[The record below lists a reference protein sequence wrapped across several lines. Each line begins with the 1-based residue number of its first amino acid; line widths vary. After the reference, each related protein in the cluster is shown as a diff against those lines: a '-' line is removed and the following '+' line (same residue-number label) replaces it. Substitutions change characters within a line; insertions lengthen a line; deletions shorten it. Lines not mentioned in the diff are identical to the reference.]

1 VSEAESWTRRV
12 EAHHAQ
18 SLKAQGNSGP
28 PGDFWRPFAS
38 AFRSDPRRTDD
49 PVLDSILRHVTTDS
63 TALDVGGG
71 AGRLALPLAL
81 RCTHVTVVEPSE
93 AMVEELREAMRE
105 AAIENLS
112 IVEGTWEEV
121 EVDPTDVV
129 LCAHVVYGVED
140 IEDFVRKLDSS
151 AVKRVLILAF
161 IESPQANLSP
171 MWEPVHGQERV
182 DLPALPELMGVLW
195 EMGISPDLEMLDTGA
210 RGGFESWDVAIEQL
224 RRRLYVAPDTEP
236 DRRLQSAAR
245 ELLVDTPDGL
255 VVRGTPPRQQGL
267 VSWRPE

>member
-1 VSEAESWTRRV
+1 MSEAKSWTRQV

-18 SLKAQGNSGP
+18 SLKAQEDSP
-28 PGDFWRPFAS
+28 PEDFWRPFAS

-49 PVLDSILRHVTTDS
+49 PVLDSILRHVTSDS

-81 RCTHVTVVEPSE
+81 RCAHVTVVEPSG
-93 AMVEELREAMRE
+93 AMVEELREATRE

-112 IVEGTWEEV
+112 IVEGAWEEV
-121 EVDPTDVV
+121 DVDPADVV

-140 IEDFVRKLDSS
+140 IEGFVRKLDSS
-151 AVKRVLILAF
+151 ARKRVLILAF
-161 IESPQANLSP
+161 MDSPQANLSP

-195 EMGISPDLEMLDTGA
+195 EMGISPDLEMVEMSA
-210 RGGFESWDVAIEQL
+210 RGGYESWDAAIEQL
-224 RRRLYVAPDTEP
+224 RRRLYVAPDTEQ
-236 DRRLQSAAR
+236 DRRLQSAAQ
-245 ELLVDTPDGL
+245 ELLVETSDGL
-255 VVRGTPPRQQGL
+255 VVRGTGLRRQGL
-267 VSWRPE
+267 VSWRPG